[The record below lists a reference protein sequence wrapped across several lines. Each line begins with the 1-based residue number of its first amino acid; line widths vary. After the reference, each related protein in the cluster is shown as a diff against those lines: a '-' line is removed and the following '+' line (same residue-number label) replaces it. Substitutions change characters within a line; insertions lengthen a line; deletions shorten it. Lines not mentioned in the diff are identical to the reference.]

1 LEKKKCLLRVE
12 EKERRMKRK
21 DTYARCNTT
30 RKLREEEERRR
41 KKNG

>member
-1 LEKKKCLLRVE
+1 LRVE